1 MFILKVLFFYLTLTS
16 LVFSQTGNKRQLQ
29 GPSTGLDDQSQSK
42 ALGDDF
48 FSDDDF
54 FKTSGHMFKE
64 MQKIRQRFHDMMA
77 DDPFLEQFDDFN
89 KISGNK
95 LGNDQEIVTKHY
107 EDDKYYYFEIRKDNS
122 TESNFKVKVANHQL
136 IITSNQEIEKENRD
150 AKGNKSYMKTKSSV
164 TRSFPLE
171 DYVDPIGYDISEHK
185 DKLVIKFKKN
195 AQIQKKKAVDANKE
209 DYI

>member
-1 MFILKVLFFYLTLTS
+1 
-16 LVFSQTGNKRQLQ
+16 
-29 GPSTGLDDQSQSK
+29 
-42 ALGDDF
+42 
-48 FSDDDF
+48 
-54 FKTSGHMFKE
+54 MFKE

-150 AKGNKSYMKTKSSV
+150 AKGNKSYLKTKSSV